1 VKSIVFS
8 ALTAVSVFLGT
19 ALSAGV
25 IELTPADPQPTGLKT
40 GLSVVYAVN
49 DRKVRNLQ
57 PAQRRIER
65 FGEPGAPLP
74 GLNFPDQGKGAPVMT
89 SGRAELVGAE
99 VTGYIKFP
107 SAGVYG
113 VEFYTNDGAQ
123 IWISGQTVG
132 KLDGITPC
140 ASTGRPQ
147 VNVPKAGWYDIKV
160 LYFQKEGTACFESE
174 WTPPGGKR
182 QLIPDSAF
190 GYK

>member
-1 VKSIVFS
+1 MKSFLISV
-8 ALTAVSVFLGT
+8 LTAVSLMVGG
-19 ALSAGV
+19 AVSAQV
-25 IELTPADPQPTGLKT
+25 IELTPANPQPTGLKQ

-49 DRKVRNLQ
+49 DRTVRNLE
-57 PAQRRIER
+57 PANRRIER
-65 FGEPGAPLP
+65 FGEPGKPLS
-74 GLNFPDQGKGAPVMT
+74 GLNYPDKGKGAPIMT
-89 SGRAELVGAE
+89 SGRSELVSAMIS
-99 VTGYIKFP
+99 GYIKFP

-132 KLDGITPC
+132 QLDKVTAC
-140 ASTGRPQ
+140 ASAGRPK

>member
-1 VKSIVFS
+1 MKS
-8 ALTAVSVFLGT
+8 FLFG
-19 ALSAGV
+19 AIAAIGFGLAGV
-25 IELTPADPQPTGLKT
+25 ASAQVINLTPANPQPTGLKA
-40 GLSVVYAVN
+40 GLSVVYAQN
-49 DRKVRNLQ
+49 DRGVRSLA
-57 PAQRRIER
+57 PAKRRIER
-65 FGEPGAPLP
+65 FGEPGKPLS
-74 GLNFPDQGKGAPVMT
+74 GLNYPDKGKGAPVMT
-89 SGRAELVGAE
+89 SGRAELVSAM

-107 SAGVYG
+107 SAGTFG

-132 KLDGITPC
+132 KLDKITGC
-140 ASTGRPQ
+140 ASAGRPQ
-147 VNVPKAGWYDIKV
+147 VNVPQAGWYDIKV